1 MSTHSPAITPRLL
14 KQYHNF
20 AAELR
25 DELSINNVME
35 TPKLVKI
42 VLNIGQGA
50 AHQNVKI
57 LEGAVRDLTA
67 ISGQKPI
74 LRKAKKSIAGFKLRE
89 GQPIGVAVT
98 LRGKRMY
105 EFLDR
110 MIQVAI
116 PRIRDFR
123 GFSTKAFDGCGN
135 YTLGFREII
144 VFPEID
150 YDKIDMVRGLGVSI
164 VTNTT
169 NDEHAAALLK
179 KFRFPFKS

>member
-1 MSTHSPAITPRLL
+1 MSTSSSTTPRLL
-14 KQYHNF
+14 DKYQKF

-25 DELSINNVME
+25 TELEISNVME
-35 TPKLVKI
+35 TPKLLKI
-42 VLNIGQGA
+42 VLNIGQGS

-123 GFSTKAFDGCGN
+123 GFSPKAFDGCGN
-135 YTLGFREII
+135 YTLGFSEII

-150 YDKIDMVRGLGVSI
+150 YDKIDMVRGLGVTI

-169 NDEHAAALLK
+169 NDHHAAVLLK
-179 KFRFPFKS
+179 KFRFPFKQ